1 MRPDRT
7 TAQWEEDQRGKINID
22 LNELFDGELSQISSY
37 LVSKFI
43 SPNRFIDI
51 QIYSGGIKLEDIDI
65 DWNEMKLTAN
75 NPTDKLISTL
85 AIYID
90 LNYLNS
96 IRVESYKKD
105 GDNTKVMKSKPDR
118 SY

>member
-1 MRPDRT
+1 MK
-7 TAQWEEDQRGKINID
+7 EKIRI
-22 LNELFDGELSQISSY
+22 
-37 LVSKFI
+37 
-43 SPNRFIDI
+43 FIDI

-65 DWNEMKLTAN
+65 DWSEMKLTAN

-105 GDNTKVMKSKPDR
+105 RDNTKVMESKPDR